1 MTKDIEEN
9 KQNIQQSNDELLN
22 KQKILQSQDDN
33 LNDLEKTKKQVE

>member
-22 KQKILQSQDDN
+22 KQKFCSL
-33 LNDLEKTKKQVE
+33 KMTT